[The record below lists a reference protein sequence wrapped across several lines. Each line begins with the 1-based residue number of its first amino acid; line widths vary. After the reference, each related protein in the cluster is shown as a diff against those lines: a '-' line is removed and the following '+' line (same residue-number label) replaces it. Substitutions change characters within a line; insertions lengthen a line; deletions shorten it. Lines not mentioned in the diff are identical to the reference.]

1 MVETTDD
8 SFIGSY
14 IRTSGATKTV
24 NADVYTINNI
34 IHLNNKKK
42 EVQADLGWSSQQTSK
57 YLLKAEKLIENS
69 EPSEAEKLLILILG
83 FEPEHIEA
91 LIDLSVVYIITERY
105 DLAKEILE
113 DVIKLDPENDVAL
126 GNMVYLLNLT
136 NNFNKEIINELET
149 CGTESIKTN

>member
-1 MVETTDD
+1 
-8 SFIGSY
+8 
-14 IRTSGATKTV
+14 
-24 NADVYTINNI
+24 
-34 IHLNNKKK
+34 
-42 EVQADLGWSSQQTSK
+42 
-57 YLLKAEKLIENS
+57 
-69 EPSEAEKLLILILG
+69 LG